1 MNGLDTV
8 TDDDVTVA
16 VRAPGARHP
25 ECGSHPE
32 NPGLIK
38 SATNWGGS
46 RVGAGRKP
54 ASVVIAGHGPR
65 WYCIEVQSRQ
75 ERAVVAQIER
85 LGFAAVA
92 PEFMDMVPGNPAK
105 RLAAREVLRAAFP
118 GYVLGEFDVAD
129 AAWRQVAS
137 VRGVRRVMGSH
148 PERPSPLPAVHAAWL
163 LSQFGEGG
171 AQRVPRLQAGR
182 LVPLV
187 IGCAAV
193 VSAGPFE
200 GVRGTVLASDGRA
213 VVLSVDGRRVRV
225 PQVAVTICA

>member
-1 MNGLDTV
+1 MVDAVIG
-8 TDDDVTVA
+8 DDVTVA
-16 VRAPGARHP
+16 VRASGAWHP

-32 NPGLIK
+32 NPGIIK

-65 WYCIEVQSRQ
+65 WYCVEVQSRQ
-75 ERAVVAQIER
+75 ERAVVAQIGR
-85 LGFAAVA
+85 LGFQAVA

-105 RLAAREVLRAAFP
+105 KLAAREVLRAAFP

-129 AAWRQVAS
+129 AGWRQVAS
-137 VRGVRRVMGSH
+137 VRGVRRIMGPH
-148 PERPSPLPAVHAAWL
+148 PERPSPLPAVNAAWL

-171 AQRVPRLQAGR
+171 SQRVSRLQAGR

-187 IGCAAV
+187 VGCAAV

-200 GVRGTVLASDGRA
+200 GVRGTVMASDGRA
-213 VVLSVDGRRVRV
+213 VVLSVEGRRVRV
-225 PQVAVTICA
+225 PQVAVRVEAA